1 MSKAE
6 ATPAPA
12 TLATISQEA
21 SVSMSTVSKVLNGR
35 PGVSP
40 DTRALVEE
48 LLDRHGYTRRGQTT
62 AWEPFLELV
71 MSGTDTQWSSEI
83 IRGVQNVASG
93 RGLSLILTR
102 SGDRHSPAPD
112 WIDGVLRRRPY
123 GVVLV
128 LSGLS
133 SHVQGQLRTR
143 GIPFVLV
150 DPSGE
155 PSVDVAAVG
164 AANFEGGLSAA
175 RHLIELGHTRIGV
188 VGGPDDVM
196 SARARLA
203 GFRTAMEAAGLPI
216 VEELIR
222 PGDYSTESGI
232 SAAQALLAL
241 PQPPTAIFALND
253 LAAFGVYAVARRS
266 GVSIPEQLSVVGFD
280 DVPGAQWAGPPLTT
294 VRQPLAKMAEEAVRI
309 VIRIRDREPELA
321 LRLNLATSLV
331 VRDSTRRIA
340 T

>member
-1 MSKAE
+1 MSKAKE
-6 ATPAPA
+6 ESSRA
-12 TLATISQEA
+12 TLATIGHEA

-40 DTRALVEE
+40 QTRVVVEQ
-48 LLDRHGYTRRGQTT
+48 LLDRHGYTPRGQST

-71 MSGTDTQWSSEI
+71 MNETDTQWSLEI
-83 IRGVQNVASG
+83 IRGAQRVARE

-102 SGDRHSPAPD
+102 SGDRHSPEPD

-133 SHVQGQLRTR
+133 PGLQRQLRTR
-143 GIPFVLV
+143 GIPFVFV

-155 PSVDVAAVG
+155 PSAGVPTVG
-164 AANFEGGLSAA
+164 AANYDGGLIAT

-196 SARARLA
+196 SARARIA
-203 GFRTAMEAAGLPI
+203 GYRTAMEAAGLP
-216 VEELIR
+216 VAEELIR
-222 PGDYSTESGI
+222 PGDYNTESGVTG
-232 SAAQALLAL
+232 AQALLAL

-253 LAAFGVYAVARRS
+253 LEAFGVYAAARSS

-280 DVPGAQWAGPPLTT
+280 DVQGAEWAGPPLTT
-294 VRQPLAKMAEEAVRI
+294 VRQPLTEMAEEAVRI
-309 VIRIRDREPELA
+309 VIRIRDREPDLS
-321 LRLNLATSLV
+321 LRLDLATSLV
-331 VRDSTRRIA
+331 IRESTRRVA
-340 T
+340 R

>member
-1 MSKAE
+1 MSTTQEK
-6 ATPAPA
+6 PRPA
-12 TLATISQEA
+12 TLALISQEA

-40 DTRALVEE
+40 ETRALVEE
-48 LLDRHGYTRRGQTT
+48 LLDRHGYTPRGQST

-71 MSGTDTQWSSEI
+71 MNETDTQWSVEI
-83 IRGVQNVASG
+83 IRGAQSVARE

-102 SGDRHSPAPD
+102 TGDRHAPEPD

-133 SHVQGQLRTR
+133 PELQRQLRTR

-155 PSVDVAAVG
+155 PSADVPTVR
-164 AANFEGGLSAA
+164 AANYEGGLIAT
-175 RHLIELGHTRIGV
+175 RHLLELGHTRIGV

-196 SARARLA
+196 SARARIA
-203 GFRTAMEAAGLPI
+203 GFRTAMEAAGIPI
-216 VEELIR
+216 LEELIR
-222 PGDYSTESGI
+222 PGDYSTQSGVNG
-232 SAAQALLAL
+232 AQALLSL

-253 LAAFGVYAVARRS
+253 LEAFGVYAAARRAS
-266 GVSIPEQLSVVGFD
+266 ISIPEQLSVVGFD
-280 DVPGAQWAGPPLTT
+280 DVQGAEWAGPPLTT
-294 VRQPLAKMAEEAVRI
+294 VRQPLTEMAEEAVRI
-309 VIRIRDREPELA
+309 VIRIRDHEPELT
-321 LRLNLATSLV
+321 LRLDLATSLV
-331 VRDSTRRIA
+331 VRDSTRRLA
-340 T
+340 G